1 MFFILKGE
9 GTLRNAAEKRAVR
22 TGAFICAPA
31 CSAEETSNG
40 VGTLRLNSRLPSRPS
55 FPQEIYLSNPT
66 LESIERE
73 LKQLNANMAEANDI
87 AMLQAY
93 SAMPA
98 DLETESRKALRALR
112 DKLMLRA
119 RDRAAL

>member
-1 MFFILKGE
+1 MVAGNTEECAASI
-9 GTLRNAAEKRAVR
+9 GTIHLD
-22 TGAFICAPA
+22 
-31 CSAEETSNG
+31 
-40 VGTLRLNSRLPSRPS
+40 SRLQARLPI
-55 FPQEIYLSNPT
+55 PQENDLSNPT

-119 RDRAAL
+119 RDRAAM

>member
-1 MFFILKGE
+1 MPI
-9 GTLRNAAEKRAVR
+9 
-22 TGAFICAPA
+22 
-31 CSAEETSNG
+31 
-40 VGTLRLNSRLPSRPS
+40 
-55 FPQEIYLSNPT
+55 PQENDLSNPT

-73 LKQLNANMAEANDI
+73 LKLLNANMAEANDI

-119 RDRAAL
+119 RDRAAM

>member
-1 MFFILKGE
+1 MLVGNNEECANSI
-9 GTLRNAAEKRAVR
+9 GT
-22 TGAFICAPA
+22 I
-31 CSAEETSNG
+31 
-40 VGTLRLNSRLPSRPS
+40 RLDSRLRTRPPI
-55 FPQEIYLSNPT
+55 PQENDLSNPT

-119 RDRAAL
+119 RDRAAM

>member
-1 MFFILKGE
+1 
-9 GTLRNAAEKRAVR
+9 
-22 TGAFICAPA
+22 
-31 CSAEETSNG
+31 
-40 VGTLRLNSRLPSRPS
+40 
-55 FPQEIYLSNPT
+55 

-73 LKQLNANMAEANDI
+73 LKLLNVNLAEANDI

-112 DKLMLRA
+112 DKLMIRA
-119 RDRAAL
+119 RDRASI